1 MVSMEHASLTNLY
14 HQFWEKGSESFE
26 NKEPFQA
33 ILYFARSLAIAELM
47 EDQALSINAKA
58 EIANVQFKTKN
69 LREAHQLYTDLLH
82 NPEILSEN
90 DFINY
95 KNRLGIVKMRMG
107 HYQDAAAIFQ
117 EIAKH
122 ENPVAQRKALNNMG
136 VLYYHLHTFFEEE
149 CMDKAIQ
156 CFKQAYDLSGDDQL
170 MKHKCLRNMG
180 IGFYEKNDYTTALR
194 KFKESILLSDD
205 KVELATTLNELSK
218 VYIELHDFDQAA
230 SNLREAEKILL
241 SKNFRNLEEL
251 SRNIYVRGLLAKKMG
266 RTETAFSHF
275 QAALQG
281 FVEKEIYAEAALVC
295 KEIYEMFKKSNP
307 ERASYY
313 LDQYQFYLNYLD
325 PMDS

>member
-1 MVSMEHASLTNLY
+1 MVNTEHASLTNLY
-14 HQFWEKGSESFE
+14 HRFWEKGSELFE
-26 NKEPFQA
+26 KKEPFQA
-33 ILYFARSLAIAELM
+33 ILYFARSLAIAELL
-47 EDQALSINAKA
+47 EDTVLTIKATA
-58 EIANVQFKTKN
+58 EIANVQFKSKN
-69 LREAHQLYTDLLH
+69 FREAHQLYTDLVSDRSAL
-82 NPEILSEN
+82 PEM
-90 DFINY
+90 DYINY
-95 KNRLGIVKMRMG
+95 QNRLGIVKMRMG
-107 HYQDAAAIFQ
+107 HYQDAAEIFD
-117 EIAKH
+117 EIARH
-122 ENPVAQRKALNNMG
+122 ENPLAQRKALNNRG

-156 CFKQAYDLSGDDQL
+156 CFKQAYDLSADDRL
-170 MKHKCLRNMG
+170 MQHKCLRNMG
-180 IGFYEKNDYTTALR
+180 IGFYEKKDYTTALR

-205 KVELATTLNELSK
+205 KVELATTLNELAK

-241 SKNFRNLEEL
+241 NKNFRNLEEL
-251 SRNIYVRGLLAKKMG
+251 SRNIYVRGLLAKKMN

-275 QAALQG
+275 QTALQG
-281 FVEKEIYAEAALVC
+281 FVEKEIYSEAALVC